1 MSKHVLVVGSMNV
14 DYVIETDRLP
24 KLGETLTGKHFAMNF
39 GGKGA
44 NQAAAI
50 AKLGCEV
57 KMLGA
62 VGKDFSGDSAV
73 KNLESFGIDCSA
85 VLRADAPTGAAM
97 ITVCGGDNH
106 IILDAGANACVT
118 PELIAQNADLFAWAD
133 VVVMQF
139 EIPEESVL
147 AAARLAKEKNALVIV
162 NPAPVKTVDPE
173 LYSLIDWII
182 PNEFEAELLVGVSP
196 EDEGSAQHAIE
207 LLRAKG
213 CKNVILT
220 LGKRGSAF
228 TDGNRIASFGI
239 YPVQV
244 KDTTAAGDSFIGG
257 LCAMLCEGKSIVDAV
272 AYASAVSAITVSR
285 NGAACSIPTAHEVDA
300 FLESF
305 ASDFRASLH
314 F

>member
-1 MSKHVLVVGSMNV
+1 MSKHVLVVGSINV

-44 NQAAAI
+44 NQATAI
-50 AKLGCEV
+50 AKIGCEV

-85 VLRADAPTGAAM
+85 VLRVDAPTGAAM

-106 IILDAGANACVT
+106 IILDEGANACVT
-118 PELIAQNADLFAWAD
+118 PEVIEEQKALFAWAD
-133 VVVMQF
+133 AVVMQY
-139 EIPEESVL
+139 EIPIASVL
-147 AAARLAKEKNALVIV
+147 TAARLAKQAGAQVIL
-162 NPAPVKTVDPE
+162 NPAPVKEVDAA
-173 LYSLIDWII
+173 LYPYIDWII
-182 PNEFEAELLVGVSP
+182 PNEFEAELITGVCP
-196 EDEGSAQHAIE
+196 EDDESTRRAIA

-213 CKNVILT
+213 CKNAIVT
-220 LGKRGSAF
+220 LGKRGSCY
-228 TDGNRIASFGI
+228 TDGDGLASFGI

-257 LCAMLCEGKSIVDAV
+257 LCAKLCEGASVSEAV

-285 NGAACSIPTAHEVDA
+285 AGAACSIPTADEVEA
-300 FLESF
+300 FLKNRS
-305 ASDFRASLH
+305 
-314 F
+314 